1 MKNIFIILSFLVI
14 FFLIHNVLSQI
25 GWYRGL
31 PSFKGQYRSIH
42 LGEIILFS
50 LPIVIWTFFNLKK
63 YQLEDSHQH
72 CQKCDKITKV
82 SKHTEL
88 LSQEQKI
95 SLQNKHPHR
104 FTEIGVKRETLL
116 DFDVSETLVLCDICN
131 TEIEVTLNKANP
143 I

>member
-14 FFLIHNVLSQI
+14 FFLIHNVLWQI

-50 LPIVIWTFFNLKK
+50 LPIVIWTFFNLKR

-88 LSQEQKI
+88 LSQEKK
-95 SLQNKHPHR
+95 NKS
-104 FTEIGVKRETLL
+104 
-116 DFDVSETLVLCDICN
+116 SE
-131 TEIEVTLNKANP
+131 
-143 I
+143 